1 MNQHDRHGSDG
12 IQVCA
17 SVANA
22 VFGLFFRVIALGTS
36 FAKPVITMM
45 TRRETPTLPAQNDT
59 AAIGNAAVDAY
70 ARPSQLPTNRA
81 PAIHRRASGTIGRQ
95 EIPERVIVGQPL
107 DADRAQRIH
116 EFVARYER
124 RAVGSVDAGLLDPAE
139 IPVVLLTQDDGRRG
153 HMDIRSRFI
162 LSLIDGF
169 SSIELIIAQSGM
181 PPQDAVYALCDLV
194 DRGMIHLV

>member
-1 MNQHDRHGSDG
+1 MQ
-12 IQVCA
+12 
-17 SVANA
+17 
-22 VFGLFFRVIALGTS
+22 
-36 FAKPVITMM
+36 
-45 TRRETPTLPAQNDT
+45 TRRETPTLPAQNET
-59 AAIGNAAVDAY
+59 AHMVDGNAAVDAY

-81 PAIHRRASGTIGRQ
+81 PTLHRASGTIGRH
-95 EIPERVIVGQPL
+95 EIPERVIVGQPM
-107 DADRAQRIH
+107 DAERAVRIH

-124 RAVGSVDAGLLDPAE
+124 RAVGSVEAGLLDPAE

-169 SSIELIIAQSGM
+169 SSIELVIAQSGM

>member
-1 MNQHDRHGSDG
+1 
-12 IQVCA
+12 
-17 SVANA
+17 
-22 VFGLFFRVIALGTS
+22 
-36 FAKPVITMM
+36 MM
-45 TRRETPTLPAQNDT
+45 TRRETPTLPAQNDNVH
-59 AAIGNAAVDAY
+59 AVDGNAAVDAY

-81 PAIHRRASGTIGRQ
+81 PTLHRESGTIGRQ
-95 EIPERVIVGQPL
+95 SFPERVIVGQPL
-107 DADRAQRIH
+107 DAERALRIR
-116 EFVARYER
+116 EFVQRYER

-139 IPVVLLTQDDGRRG
+139 IPVVLLTQDNGRRG

-169 SSIELIIAQSGM
+169 SSIELLVAQSGM